1 MSRTPSRR
9 PDPAR
14 RAAYRVLRRVTS
26 EDAYANLALAHEAA
40 DLSPRDAAFATELT
54 FGTCRALGTYD
65 AILTS
70 VSSRPLA
77 DLDPPALDLLRLG
90 THQLLA
96 MRVPQHAAVDST
108 VALAKAEVGP
118 RITGFVNAVLR
129 KVARYNLADW
139 IDRLTADAD
148 PRDALALRTQH
159 PRWIVDAWA
168 AALGDP
174 DEAELRAALE
184 ADNQAPVNHLVM
196 RPGLAEVAELGGE
209 PARYSP
215 FGAYAPGAPGAVPA
229 VAEGRAG
236 VQDEGSQLVAL
247 ALSRVDAPDGPWLDL
262 CAGPGGKAALL
273 AGLAIEAGTR
283 LVASEL
289 QPHRARLVAQ
299 SLSAYAGAGERSR
312 IAPVPRTA
320 GALPVETPAASFACA
335 PEALSSAMT
344 EEGSLSAVSSQ
355 PSPTSPDLA
364 ESSAVTRDPTTVT
377 PGLTRGLSTPVTL
390 VADGTRPAWAPG
402 SFAKVMADVP
412 CSGLG
417 ALRRRPEA
425 RWRRQPGDVAD
436 LTGLQVALLQSA
448 LDSAM
453 PGGVVAYVTCSPHLA
468 ETRDVLKTVSGAAF
482 LRAADYLPEVPD
494 AGVGDFVQLWPH
506 RHGTDAMFLALLR
519 VGPR

>member
-40 DLSPRDAAFATELT
+40 GLSPRDAAFATELT

-129 KVARYNLADW
+129 KVARYDLTDW
-139 IDRLTADAD
+139 VDWLTADAD

-262 CAGPGGKAALL
+262 CSGPGGKAALL

-289 QPHRARLVAQ
+289 QPHRARLVAHN
-299 SLSAYAGAGERSR
+299 LSAYAGG
-312 IAPVPRTA
+312 
-320 GALPVETPAASFACA
+320 
-335 PEALSSAMT
+335 
-344 EEGSLSAVSSQ
+344 
-355 PSPTSPDLA
+355 
-364 ESSAVTRDPTTVT
+364 AVTPDATAVT
-377 PGLTRGLSTPVTL
+377 PGLTRGLTTPVTL